1 MMNGPIPP
9 HVDPRKYADRE
20 ITLKGEIA
28 LAEFARVC
36 DLLSSDA
43 GSVQVTLEFRRDE
56 QKVALLHLTL
66 QSTVQV
72 ICQRCLGD
80 AALPVEAECTYAM
93 VWPGTDESQLPKGYD
108 ALEVD
113 EEPLALYPL
122 IEDEL
127 LLALPIIPMHP
138 LEDCHP
144 VELDSSIVGEEVQE
158 SNPFSILAQL
168 KKRDPNV

>member
-20 ITLKGEIA
+20 ITLQGAIPV
-28 LAEFARVC
+28 AEFKRVC
-36 DLLSSDA
+36 DLLSSDT
-43 GSVQVTLEFRRDE
+43 GVVQVTLAFRRDE
-56 QKVALLHLTL
+56 QKTALLHVALKT
-66 QSTVQV
+66 SVQM
-72 ICQRCLGD
+72 ICQRCLD
-80 AALPVEAECTYAM
+80 AASLPLEAECTYAM
-93 VWPGTDESQLPKGYD
+93 VWPGADESQLPNGYD

-138 LEDCHP
+138 VQDCHP

-158 SNPFSILAQL
+158 SNPFSVLAQL